1 MTANEDRRVPDE
13 RILGAERDGF
23 HTFSIAETAKI
34 LRVSVPKVYL
44 MTQAGELPF
53 IAIGKAKRIARRTI
67 ERLLAG

>member
-1 MTANEDRRVPDE
+1 MATNENGRVPDE
-13 RILGAERDGF
+13 RILGPEWDGF

-34 LRVSVPKVYL
+34 LRVSIPKVYL
-44 MTQAGELPF
+44 MTQVGELPF